1 MSEEE
6 KWCVTEQRRIYASWD
21 EELLNVRTKK
31 TLSNNQIVTIKKYFL
46 DDSFKAHAW
55 WNFYGVQKVMS

>member
-1 MSEEE
+1 MPEEE

-55 WNFYGVQKVMS
+55 QNSYCVQKVML

>member
-1 MSEEE
+1 M
-6 KWCVTEQRRIYASWD
+6 
-21 EELLNVRTKK
+21 NVRTKK

-55 WNFYGVQKVMS
+55 QNSYCVQKVMS